1 MHYVKAKGIFTSDY
15 GINLY
20 RGCTHGCIYC
30 DSRSEIY
37 GMNHKFEDIQVKE
50 NAVELL
56 KKELVKRKPSMIG
69 TGAMTDPYI
78 PLEKRLGFVRKTLE
92 LVYRYGFG
100 WSCITKSDLVLRDID
115 LLEKIN
121 EKTKAVVQVTITT
134 ADDELCKMIEPNV
147 CPTSRRVEVLEKL
160 KERNIPTVVWFCPI
174 LPYINDTE
182 ENVNRIMDCC
192 IDADVKG
199 VLNMGMGL
207 SLRKGNREYFYR
219 KLDEKFPG
227 IKEKYIEEFGDSY
240 FIHSSDNRKL
250 RGILRKRCD
259 EHGIMHNQD
268 EIFSYIHEFPEKTVQ
283 SKLL

>member
-100 WSCITKSDLVLRDID
+100 WSCITKSDLVLRAID

-192 IDADVKG
+192 IDADVRG

>member
-227 IKEKYIEEFGDSY
+227 IKEKYVQEFGDSY

>member
-78 PLEKRLGFVRKTLE
+78 PLEK
-92 LVYRYGFG
+92 
-100 WSCITKSDLVLRDID
+100 
-115 LLEKIN
+115 IN

-192 IDADVKG
+192 IDADVRG

>member
-160 KERNIPTVVWFCPI
+160 KECDIPTVVWFCPI

-192 IDADVKG
+192 IDADVRG

-240 FIHSSDNRKL
+240 FIHISDNRKL

>member
-182 ENVNRIMDCC
+182 ENVNLIMDCC

-227 IKEKYIEEFGDSY
+227 IKDTYIEEFGDSY

>member
-37 GMNHKFEDIQVKE
+37 GMNHEFEDIQVKE

-115 LLEKIN
+115 MLEKIN

-134 ADDELCKMIEPNV
+134 ADDELCKLIEPNV

-160 KERNIPTVVWFCPI
+160 KEHNIPTVVWFCPI

-182 ENVNRIMDCC
+182 ENVNRIMDFC
-192 IDADVKG
+192 IDANVKG

-207 SLRKGNREYFYR
+207 SLRKGNREYFYL

-227 IKEKYIEEFGDSY
+227 IKETYIEEFGDSY

>member
-30 DSRSEIY
+30 DSRSAVYNI
-37 GMNHKFEDIQVKE
+37 NHKFEDIEVKE

-56 KKELVKRKPSMIG
+56 KKELIKRKPCMIG

-78 PLEKRLGFVRKTLE
+78 PLEKRLGHVRKSLK

-100 WSCITKSDLVLRDID
+100 WACITKSDLVLRDID
-115 LLEKIN
+115 LLKKIN
-121 EKTKAVVQVTITT
+121 EKTKAVVQITLTT
-134 ADDELCKMIEPNV
+134 ADDDLCRMIEPNV
-147 CPTSRRVEVLEKL
+147 CVTSRRVEVLQRL
-160 KERNIPTVVWFCPI
+160 KEENIPTVVWLCPL
-174 LPYINDTE
+174 LPHINDTE
-182 ENVNRIMDCC
+182 ENINALLDSC
-192 IDADVKG
+192 IDAEVKG

-207 SLRKGNREYFYR
+207 SLREGNREYFYEQ
-219 KLDEKFPG
+219 LDKRFPG
-227 IKEKYIEEFGDSY
+227 IKERYIEEYGDSY
-240 FIHSSDNRKL
+240 FIHSRDDRRL
-250 RGILRKRCD
+250 RRILRKRCE

-268 EIFSYIHEFPEKTVQ
+268 EIFSYLHEFPQKSVQ

>member
-30 DSRSEIY
+30 DSRSAVYNI
-37 GMNHKFEDIQVKE
+37 NHKFEDIEVKE

-56 KKELVKRKPSMIG
+56 KKELIKRKPCMIG

-78 PLEKRLGFVRKTLE
+78 PLEKRLEYVRKSLK

-100 WSCITKSDLVLRDID
+100 WACITKSDLVLRDID
-115 LLEKIN
+115 LLKKIN
-121 EKTKAVVQVTITT
+121 EKTKAVVQITLTT
-134 ADDELCKMIEPNV
+134 ADDDLCRMIEPNV
-147 CPTSRRVEVLEKL
+147 CATSRRVEVLQRL
-160 KERNIPTVVWFCPI
+160 KEENIPTVVWLCPL
-174 LPYINDTE
+174 LPHINATE
-182 ENVNRIMDCC
+182 ENINALLDFC
-192 IDADVKG
+192 IDAEVKG

-207 SLRKGNREYFYR
+207 SLREGNREYFYEQ
-219 KLDEKFPG
+219 LDKSFPG
-227 IKEKYIEEFGDSY
+227 LKERYIEEYGDSY
-240 FIHSSDNRKL
+240 FIHSRDDRRLRK
-250 RGILRKRCD
+250 ILRNRCD

-268 EIFSYIHEFPEKTVQ
+268 EIFSYLHEFPEKSVQ

>member
-227 IKEKYIEEFGDSY
+227 IKDTYIEEFGDSY

>member
-30 DSRSEIY
+30 DSRSAVYNI
-37 GMNHKFEDIQVKE
+37 NHKFEDIEVKE

-56 KKELVKRKPSMIG
+56 KKELIKRKPCMIG

-78 PLEKRLGFVRKTLE
+78 PLEKRLEYVRKSLK

-100 WSCITKSDLVLRDID
+100 WACITKSDLVLRDID
-115 LLEKIN
+115 LLKKIN
-121 EKTKAVVQVTITT
+121 EKTKAVVQITLTT
-134 ADDELCKMIEPNV
+134 ADDDLCRMIEPNV
-147 CPTSRRVEVLEKL
+147 CATSRRVEVLQRL
-160 KERNIPTVVWFCPI
+160 KEENIPTVVWLCPL
-174 LPYINDTE
+174 LPHINATE
-182 ENVNRIMDCC
+182 ENINALLDFC
-192 IDADVKG
+192 IDAEVKG

-207 SLRKGNREYFYR
+207 SLREGNREYFYEQ
-219 KLDEKFPG
+219 LDKSFPG
-227 IKEKYIEEFGDSY
+227 LKERYIEEYGDSY
-240 FIHSSDNRKL
+240 FIHSRDDRRL
-250 RGILRKRCD
+250 RRILRNRCD

-268 EIFSYIHEFPEKTVQ
+268 EIFSYLHEFPEKSVQ

>member
-78 PLEKRLGFVRKTLE
+78 PLETRLGFVRKTLE

-100 WSCITKSDLVLRDID
+100 WSCITKSDLVLRAID

-192 IDADVKG
+192 IDADVRG

>member
-192 IDADVKG
+192 IDADVRG

>member
-50 NAVELL
+50 NAIELL

-227 IKEKYIEEFGDSY
+227 IKDRYIEEFGDSY

>member
-1 MHYVKAKGIFTSDY
+1 M
-15 GINLY
+15 
-20 RGCTHGCIYC
+20 
-30 DSRSEIY
+30 
-37 GMNHKFEDIQVKE
+37 
-50 NAVELL
+50 
-56 KKELVKRKPSMIG
+56 
-69 TGAMTDPYI
+69 
-78 PLEKRLGFVRKTLE
+78 
-92 LVYRYGFG
+92 
-100 WSCITKSDLVLRDID
+100 
-115 LLEKIN
+115 
-121 EKTKAVVQVTITT
+121 
-134 ADDELCKMIEPNV
+134 
-147 CPTSRRVEVLEKL
+147 LEKL
-160 KERNIPTVVWFCPI
+160 KARNITTVVWFCPI

-227 IKEKYIEEFGDSY
+227 IKDKYIEEFGDSY